1 MSHRLRVDS
10 DEGLAV
16 LDGAEPSPPVLQRQI
31 KLLIKDLFISV
42 CLVVYLSCT
51 LRKDIFVFFMYL
63 VQCACVTRKGIDRR
77 LRQLPQQML
86 TTTLRDVHAM
96 QVINLIDWQ
105 MVCWSYSIWQWLQ
118 HGNKLID
125 YLTACPIS
133 SSFRW
138 QYICLCACE
147 ACRVQASHTWVH
159 AWLIDNISHMPFE
172 QVKLPC
178 VRALC
183 WLVVRHGPL
192 TLSISIEIM
201 VLTIV
206 KAKVYD
212 HALYYFCFTLVVAN
226 SDIHKHYIKVSDN

>member
-42 CLVVYLSCT
+42 CIVVYLSCT

-96 QVINLIDWQ
+96 QVINLIDGQ
-105 MVCWSYSIWQWLQ
+105 MVCDRTVSDSDSNMVISSSITSLS
-118 HGNKLID
+118 
-125 YLTACPIS
+125 PIS
-133 SSFRW
+133 SSFR
-138 QYICLCACE
+138 
-147 ACRVQASHTWVH
+147 
-159 AWLIDNISHMPFE
+159 
-172 QVKLPC
+172 
-178 VRALC
+178 
-183 WLVVRHGPL
+183 
-192 TLSISIEIM
+192 
-201 VLTIV
+201 
-206 KAKVYD
+206 
-212 HALYYFCFTLVVAN
+212 
-226 SDIHKHYIKVSDN
+226 